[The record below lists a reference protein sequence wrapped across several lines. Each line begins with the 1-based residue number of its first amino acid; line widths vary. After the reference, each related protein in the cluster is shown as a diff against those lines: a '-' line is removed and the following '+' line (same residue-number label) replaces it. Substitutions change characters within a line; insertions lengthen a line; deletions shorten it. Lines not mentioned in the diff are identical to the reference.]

1 MADTKEIKQ
10 SVYNALKELGL
21 SEFEIK
27 LYTISLLL
35 GPSSLSKLSEHLG
48 ISRPNVYKIIKG
60 LEQHGLVKFSDRKKY
75 ARTFM
80 VESPTVVLEKLR
92 KKRDKAGEVDHQLT
106 SIMPD
111 LITLYRQGESSTKI
125 KILEGDEQFAK
136 LYYLILEEAKE
147 KTEFFGSLT
156 SVIDSRSL
164 EEQKEWGAKRARK
177 GIWLR
182 SLVFP
187 DKKLESFKGINEK
200 MARELRFANNI
211 QPFPASFQIFANK
224 VIIWQPKVPLAIL
237 IEDESLVQMFKNIFE
252 SFWEKAGTA

>member
-1 MADTKEIKQ
+1 MAELKEIKQ

-27 LYTISLLL
+27 LYTVSLLL
-35 GPSSLSKLSEHLG
+35 GPSSLSALADHLG

-60 LEQHGLVKFSDRKKY
+60 LELHGLVRFSDRKKY

-80 VESPTVVLEKLR
+80 VESPTTVLEKLR
-92 KKRDKAGEVDHQLT
+92 QKKDRANELDYQFT

-111 LITLYRQGESSTKI
+111 LISLYRQGETATKI
-125 KILEGDEQFAK
+125 KVLEGGEQFAK
-136 LYYLILEEAKE
+136 LYGMILEEAQGQ
-147 KTEFFGSLT
+147 TEFFGSLT

-164 EEQKEWGAKRARK
+164 DEQKEWGAKRARK

-182 SLVFP
+182 SLIFP
-187 DKKLESFKGINEK
+187 DKKLESFRGINK
-200 MARELRFANNI
+200 KLMRELRFMKDI

-224 VIIWQPKVPLAIL
+224 VVIWQPKVPLAIL
-237 IEDESLVQMFKNIFE
+237 IEDENLVQMFKNIFE
-252 SFWEKAGTA
+252 TFWEKSGSN